1 MQRKRVDCEPLDPKP
16 KPQNNRPK
24 PALEEFS
31 QKAIS
36 ALLSWLPSSKMETL
50 AYIAENPG
58 TFIVLIVPCMFLWD
72 PEAGP
77 NLRSKMEA
85 RVFGTRLGN
94 MF

>member
-1 MQRKRVDCEPLDPKP
+1 
-16 KPQNNRPK
+16 
-24 PALEEFS
+24 
-31 QKAIS
+31 
-36 ALLSWLPSSKMETL
+36 METL
-50 AYIAENPG
+50 AYFAENPG
-58 TFIVLIVPCMFLWD
+58 TFIVLIVPGMFLWD